1 MDGDGAGADTSP
13 TPKQECKSRSDESNG
28 TEEEADKIALP
39 QPKKANDRP
48 RGVKRALAP
57 EGDPSGSPT
66 TRSRR
71 RQTLSSEAPTE
82 TEEGAVSKDREIRRL
97 QQELAEQKHQ
107 MQSQAIIAK
116 KGRDL
121 LAQSL
126 IEIAKSEREKE
137 RTRLFHESYRVG
149 VQRRSPVGQSDGW
162 EGGTEAAAIAQLKA
176 KLRRERE
183 LVESD
188 RRSVQR
194 QMKKAM
200 ETEDAENAPNTDDPD
215 EFMETREVCNHRAEY
230 IRREEAALKD
240 REHRLMADRTLFQK
254 HEMLANTQERS
265 RFKHYPM
272 LQERFQLLNVIG
284 KGGQSEIYKAF
295 DLEQMCFCAIKIHET
310 ETKISDQQARYLAY
324 RAVQELKIHKT
335 LQHSRIVQLR
345 EYFQI
350 DTSASTVFAM
360 VLELCEGET
369 LDMRLKMHGPMPEKE
384 AKSIIVQILNGL
396 RYLNSAGRK
405 IIHYDIK
412 PSNLFYN
419 AGQVKLGDFGLSKIA
434 DSPEGMIDLSSLG
447 AGTSWYLPPEC
458 HEMTSPTVNSK
469 VDVWSTGVVFFELLF
484 NRRPFG
490 EGQTQDA
497 FRRQTAVEG
506 TFDIVFPASP
516 KVSAEAIKFL
526 RRLLTR
532 DRDQRPDVLEA
543 IRDPYI
549 RKTWTDQSARARK

>member
-1 MDGDGAGADTSP
+1 MSTYS
-13 TPKQECKSRSDESNG
+13 
-28 TEEEADKIALP
+28 LVV
-39 QPKKANDRP
+39 
-48 RGVKRALAP
+48 VKR
-57 EGDPSGSPT
+57 S
-66 TRSRR
+66 
-71 RQTLSSEAPTE
+71 
-82 TEEGAVSKDREIRRL
+82 
-97 QQELAEQKHQ
+97 
-107 MQSQAIIAK
+107 
-116 KGRDL
+116 
-121 LAQSL
+121 
-126 IEIAKSEREKE
+126 
-137 RTRLFHESYRVG
+137 

-419 AGQVKLGDFGLSKIA
+419 AGQVKIGDFGLSKIA